1 MSQMRRP
8 VHIPQG
14 NTFIMLQCIKIR
26 KVGDMRQMDHCHIES
41 LLHLGPHQTVRQ
53 TVLVI
58 QVDLFHRDHTNDR
71 NVKFFLDH
79 AKSRLQ
85 NLHIAPEFIDHQT
98 FDTRPL
104 LRLQKT
110 YRSIKRGKHAAPVNI
125 PDQKHWRIG
134 NLCHSHVYDI
144 IVPQVNLRRTSGAF

>member
-53 TVLVI
+53 TVL
-58 QVDLFHRDHTNDR
+58 
-71 NVKFFLDH
+71 
-79 AKSRLQ
+79 
-85 NLHIAPEFIDHQT
+85 
-98 FDTRPL
+98 
-104 LRLQKT
+104 
-110 YRSIKRGKHAAPVNI
+110 
-125 PDQKHWRIG
+125 
-134 NLCHSHVYDI
+134 I
-144 IVPQVNLRRTSGAF
+144 I